1 MTSRKKTLLAI
12 IGPGILVAATGVG
25 AGDLATAAF
34 TGSRL
39 GIAVLWAVVV
49 GAFLKFVITEGL
61 TRWQLATGS
70 TLLEG
75 CVQHLGRPF
84 RWLFLLYFSVWSFL
98 VAVALMS
105 ACGAMAHAIRP
116 LFSPENDKI
125 LYGIIHSM
133 LAVILVSLGGYRLF
147 EKVMT
152 ACIGIM
158 FFVVV
163 ITAIALQP
171 PIGEVLGGLF
181 VPSIPNLRSGGLEWT
196 IALLG
201 GVGGTLTVLA
211 YGYWI
216 REEGR
221 TGTDDMR
228 LCRVDLATGYT
239 MTALFGMSM
248 LIIGSQLA
256 GVDGK
261 GTRLLVDLAEGLQLT
276 FGNFGIVA
284 KWAFLIGAWGAV
296 FSSLL
301 GVWQSLPY
309 LFTDFCNMTG
319 TAAGSREKGASR
331 YKLANLSGILVR
343 SSDNSGSGSGADLV

>member
-1 MTSRKKTLLAI
+1 
-12 IGPGILVAATGVG
+12 
-25 AGDLATAAF
+25 
-34 TGSRL
+34 
-39 GIAVLWAVVV
+39 
-49 GAFLKFVITEGL
+49 
-61 TRWQLATGS
+61 
-70 TLLEG
+70 
-75 CVQHLGRPF
+75 
-84 RWLFLLYFSVWSFL
+84 
-98 VAVALMS
+98 
-105 ACGAMAHAIRP
+105 
-116 LFSPENDKI
+116 
-125 LYGIIHSM
+125 M

-147 EKVMT
+147 ERVMT

-319 TAAGSREKGASR
+319 TAAGSRERARVDTNSRTYRGYLYALATIPAAGLVLISFENAQKTYAIVGALVIPALSAILLYLNNR
-331 YKLANLSGILVR
+331 TSLVGKEHRNGWKSNVILGLAVLLFMYAGWLGIR
-343 SSDNSGSGSGADLV
+343 AKF